1 MQEINWSQ
9 DSLLRKDSQDETF
22 SVNTLTEENIGRAV
36 ESLPDDKKK
45 LIFDIVEKVD
55 IADSQSSIH
64 YGAGAQS
71 NISDFSNQ
79 ILHQVQ
85 AKDSGYIGELV
96 IDLSNTVN
104 EIDVG
109 SLASLNPAKKPGFL
123 SKASGSLKK
132 FLTRY
137 QKLDSKIDSISAQLD
152 SAQIALLKDLTM
164 LDTLYDKNLDYIG
177 QLDMYIIAGVAK
189 LSQVKTTVLPAAKA
203 KAEQTGDPMDVQTYQ
218 DITNWIERFSQ
229 KVYDLKLSRT
239 IAIQTAPQI
248 RMIQNN
254 DRLLIDKI
262 QTSIL
267 NTIPLWKSQIVI
279 AIGLFRQKDALEMQ
293 KKVTQTTNELL
304 LRNAQM
310 LKLNTVETAR
320 ESQRGIVELETLREV
335 NENLMDTIHDVMQIQ
350 EEGRQKR
357 KAAETELVEI
367 ESKLKERLM
376 GIQH

>member
-85 AKDSGYIGELV
+85 AKDSGYIGDLV

-109 SLASLNPAKKPGFL
+109 SLSSLNPAKKPGFL

-189 LSQVKTTVLPAAKA
+189 LSQVKTTVLPAAKT

-218 DITNWIERFSQ
+218 DIINWIERFSQ

-357 KAAETELVEI
+357 KAAETELIEI

>member
-22 SVNTLTEENIGRAV
+22 SVNTLTEENVGRAV

-189 LSQVKTTVLPAAKA
+189 LSQVKTTVLPAAKV

>member
-36 ESLPDDKKK
+36 ETLPDDKKK

-85 AKDSGYIGELV
+85 AKDSGYIGDLV

-203 KAEQTGDPMDVQTYQ
+203 KAEQTGDPMDVQNYQ

-335 NENLMDTIHDVMQIQ
+335 NENLMDTIQDVMQIQ

-357 KAAETELVEI
+357 KAAETELIEI

>member
-22 SVNTLTEENIGRAV
+22 SVNTLTEENVGRAV

-335 NENLMDTIHDVMQIQ
+335 NENLLDTIHDVMQIQ

>member
-1 MQEINWSQ
+1 M
-9 DSLLRKDSQDETF
+9 
-22 SVNTLTEENIGRAV
+22 
-36 ESLPDDKKK
+36 
-45 LIFDIVEKVD
+45 
-55 IADSQSSIH
+55 
-64 YGAGAQS
+64 
-71 NISDFSNQ
+71 
-79 ILHQVQ
+79 Q
-85 AKDSGYIGELV
+85 AKDSGYIGDLV

-109 SLASLNPAKKPGFL
+109 SLSSLNPAKKPGFL

-189 LSQVKTTVLPAAKA
+189 LSQVKTTVLPAAKT

-218 DITNWIERFSQ
+218 DIINWIERFSQ

-335 NENLMDTIHDVMQIQ
+335 NENLMDTIHYVMQIQ

-357 KAAETELVEI
+357 KAAETELIEI

>member
-1 MQEINWSQ
+1 
-9 DSLLRKDSQDETF
+9 
-22 SVNTLTEENIGRAV
+22 
-36 ESLPDDKKK
+36 
-45 LIFDIVEKVD
+45 
-55 IADSQSSIH
+55 
-64 YGAGAQS
+64 
-71 NISDFSNQ
+71 
-79 ILHQVQ
+79 
-85 AKDSGYIGELV
+85 
-96 IDLSNTVN
+96 
-104 EIDVG
+104 
-109 SLASLNPAKKPGFL
+109 
-123 SKASGSLKK
+123 
-132 FLTRY
+132 
-137 QKLDSKIDSISAQLD
+137 
-152 SAQIALLKDLTM
+152 M

-189 LSQVKTTVLPAAKA
+189 LSQVKTTVLPAAKT

-218 DITNWIERFSQ
+218 DIINWIERFSQ

-357 KAAETELVEI
+357 KAAETELIEI